1 MVVFVLHKT
10 TEAEANAE
18 PMQPLVIGKYIKN
31 SLISL
36 YKTDVTTSWWYVNF
50 LAKRRH
56 DVMAAVSELIVSLI
70 LDVLIQRMHKF
81 VCLSFNINKSKT
93 WIHLSNSCFDIL

>member
-1 MVVFVLHKT
+1 MTTMVVFVLRMT

-18 PMQPLVIGKYIKN
+18 PMQPLVIGKDIKN

-36 YKTDVTTSWWYVNF
+36 YKADVTTSWWYVIF

-56 DVMAAVSELIVSLI
+56 DVMTAVSELIFYMEYSCTVTS
-70 LDVLIQRMHKF
+70 DSNKMH
-81 VCLSFNINKSKT
+81 L
-93 WIHLSNSCFDIL
+93 

>member
-1 MVVFVLHKT
+1 MTTMVVFVLRMT

-18 PMQPLVIGKYIKN
+18 PVQPLVIGKNIKN

-36 YKTDVTTSWWYVNF
+36 YKADVTTSWRYVNF

-56 DVMAAVSELIVSLI
+56 DVMTTVSELRDLI
-70 LDVLIQRMHKF
+70 YKCMCGLKD
-81 VCLSFNINKSKT
+81 
-93 WIHLSNSCFDIL
+93 